1 MDVDSQ
7 EVLTEVEEEGSE
19 GVRLLILNSLSK
31 KKKKVKSWMRMERG

>member
-31 KKKKVKSWMRMERG
+31 KKKRKVKSWMRME